1 MILHPV
7 CPDAGKT
14 WITDIHQ
21 GEVTRKS
28 SPSWW
33 ILPGFA
39 SEVHQI
45 NPIKYQSQLPLN
57 QPGWST
63 RCAKYLLC
71 GQQAQ
76 SCGAD
81 EPWTTGWSIPK
92 HKRHHLFGII
102 LGSCTEKA
110 NFCFQMP
117 SFRVKKLKLT
127 KRRKLSK
134 ILLFMDITELCQGP
148 QVSGTTKFHSP
159 GIGELKNGQESRE
172 SGYPGFP
179 WHPKLPD
186 TLIWSQKWKSKT
198 NTWVKNQTKYQ
209 SHIWRDSRVSGNA

>member
-1 MILHPV
+1 MDPPRNCIWGP
-7 CPDAGKT
+7 PY
-14 WITDIHQ
+14 
-21 GEVTRKS
+21 
-28 SPSWW
+28 
-33 ILPGFA
+33 
-39 SEVHQI
+39 
-45 NPIKYQSQLPLN
+45 NPIKYQSQLTPN

-102 LGSCTEKA
+102 LGCCTEKA

-127 KRRKLSK
+127 KRKLSK

-172 SGYPGFP
+172 SGYPGSP
-179 WHPKLPD
+179 WHPIFRD
-186 TLIWSQKWKSKT
+186 TLFWSQKW
-198 NTWVKNQTKYQ
+198 N
-209 SHIWRDSRVSGNA
+209 